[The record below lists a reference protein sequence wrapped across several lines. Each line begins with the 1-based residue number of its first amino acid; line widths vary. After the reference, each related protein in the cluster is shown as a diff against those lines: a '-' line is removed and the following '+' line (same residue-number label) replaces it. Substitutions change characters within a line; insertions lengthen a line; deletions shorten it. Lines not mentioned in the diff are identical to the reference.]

1 MINFAAIDFE
11 TANGKRTSVCS
22 VGVVIVREGKI
33 TNKIYRLIRPR
44 PNYYTQ
50 WTTAVHGLT
59 YDDTMEADEFP
70 EVWAEIK
77 PLIDGLPLVAHNSPF
92 DEGCLRA
99 VHELYD
105 MTYPDYKFYCTCR
118 TSRKVFGKDLP
129 NHQLHTVAE
138 RCGYHLENHHHA
150 LADAEACAQIA
161 LLIIPEPKKERKT
174 KKVLSYIFATVTLIV
189 SIIIKDNT
197 LSNILLLNV
206 IIESICISRVAYK
219 ITKNEYG
226 YENYLKE
233 LKVR

>member
-1 MINFAAIDFE
+1 MKDFAAIDFE

-22 VGVVIVREGKI
+22 VGIVIVKSGRI
-33 TNKIYRLIRPR
+33 VNKIYRLIRPA

-50 WTTAVHGLT
+50 WTTAIHGLT
-59 YDDTMEADEFP
+59 YDDTMEADDFP

-77 PLIDGLPLVAHNSPF
+77 PLLEGLPLVAHNSPF